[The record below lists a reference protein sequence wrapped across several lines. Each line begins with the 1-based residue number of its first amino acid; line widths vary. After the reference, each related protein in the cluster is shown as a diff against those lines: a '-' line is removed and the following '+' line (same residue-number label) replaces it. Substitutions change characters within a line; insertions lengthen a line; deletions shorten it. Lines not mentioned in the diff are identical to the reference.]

1 MFRFTKPEIAAFRA
15 DYAMRA
21 DFCAVFEEDMKP
33 LYLLAFLLTAD
44 HKQAEQCFESTVEE
58 AFKKQAVFKEWA
70 RTWVKRK
77 LIENAIAIVS
87 PVLARTGE
95 KQELWKARPHETDR
109 DGAIDAV
116 TKLAPLE
123 RFVFV
128 MSILERHSNWDC
140 ALLLGC
146 SMNKV
151 AQSRRRALRRLPD
164 LAPALF
170 PRAETRSLHG
180 LEVTAWPRPADEGYR
195 LDTERCQHESMGT
208 H

>member
-1 MFRFTKPEIAAFRA
+1 MLRFRKPEIAAFRA
-15 DYAMRA
+15 DYAMSA
-21 DFCAVFEEDMKP
+21 DFCAVFEKDMKP
-33 LYLLAFLLTAD
+33 LYLLAFLLTAN
-44 HKQAEQCFESTVEE
+44 QNEAQQCFASTVEE

-77 LIENAIAIVS
+77 LIENAIAILS
-87 PVLARTGE
+87 PVSARTAE
-95 KQELWKARPHETDR
+95 KQELWKARSYETDTE
-109 DGAIDAV
+109 GAIDAV

-151 AQSRRRALRRLPD
+151 ALARRRALRRLPD

-180 LEVTAWPRPADEGYR
+180 LEVRA
-195 LDTERCQHESMGT
+195 
-208 H
+208 

>member
-95 KQELWKARPHETDR
+95 KQELWKARPQETYR

-151 AQSRRRALRRLPD
+151 AQAQRD
-164 LAPALF
+164 
-170 PRAETRSLHG
+170 HG
-180 LEVTAWPRPADEGYR
+180 RQTK
-195 LDTERCQHESMGT
+195 GT
-208 H
+208 GLIPSGAS